1 MTSGS
6 TAYLKVKT
14 DGNKSMPLT
23 RESSEV
29 ADDGVPQDPRDT
41 VRATL
46 PEPQSPAMQAY
57 IPRHSGYR
65 RGHGD
70 EATKSSSPE
79 RSAPWAVG
87 NDPTQ
92 GDGRGTY
99 VALERL
105 THSGNVGSPTGREPQ
120 GDGATVV
127 V

>member
-79 RSAPWAVG
+79 LSAPWAVG

-92 GDGRGTY
+92 GDGRGTH